1 MNFLFNK
8 EFWEI
13 KCISV
18 YTKILGSTTLF
29 NIDNNQKCLLI
40 VIEIVIMFH
49 KLKKKF
55 CIFDQINA
63 DLGEQIRLLSKTL

>member
-1 MNFLFNK
+1 MYLSFHK
-8 EFWEI
+8 
-13 KCISV
+13 
-18 YTKILGSTTLF
+18 
-29 NIDNNQKCLLI
+29 NIGQHNSFQHDNNQKCLLI

-49 KLKKKF
+49 KITIYF